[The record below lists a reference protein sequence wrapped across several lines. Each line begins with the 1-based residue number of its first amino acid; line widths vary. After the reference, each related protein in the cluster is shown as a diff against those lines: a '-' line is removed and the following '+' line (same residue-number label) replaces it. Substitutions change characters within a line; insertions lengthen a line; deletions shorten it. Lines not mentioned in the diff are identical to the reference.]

1 MARPTSESGTV
12 TRKPDDAVGSRG
24 EPPAGGGHQTADQ
37 AAITDIGGGGKP
49 QTEPKEGWGATCEP
63 AGRRRLVGWTFGP
76 EGVPGPRG
84 RRDGGGRSLPDRT
97 GEPGMS
103 EAEAQDSKPKTPK
116 NVAPDAVKDPNE
128 KTEGHPGAGP
138 AGGGK
143 QNDET
148 DPGSS

>member
-1 MARPTSESGTV
+1 
-12 TRKPDDAVGSRG
+12 
-24 EPPAGGGHQTADQ
+24 
-37 AAITDIGGGGKP
+37 
-49 QTEPKEGWGATCEP
+49 
-63 AGRRRLVGWTFGP
+63 
-76 EGVPGPRG
+76 
-84 RRDGGGRSLPDRT
+84 
-97 GEPGMS
+97 MS
-103 EAEAQDSKPKTPK
+103 EAEAQDSKPETPK